1 MRRKKGIKIYKS
13 KSKRRGR
20 HPSKFKRIMSIVLM
34 GGVVLGLGFLGYS
47 VGAPILDYLQNKDN
61 YSSGTSEFIPSNIE
75 TSGVSNIDDSSVI
88 DDSSASDDNPIINGK
103 GNILAY
109 TLNVDDLSSK
119 SKLSSAIS
127 NIKTNT
133 NATSV
138 IVPLKSKGGY
148 LNYSTGIEDAVTA
161 GVVNST
167 LSLNE
172 IITEINTYGLK
183 PIAEISVLA
192 DNIYPRMYGDTA
204 YRFENQETLW
214 LDNSPSNGGK
224 PWMSAF
230 SAGTRSYLSRITNE
244 ISEAGFKEIICTDIS
259 FPLFRTSD
267 LGYVGSKVKSETRYL
282 ALVDVAN
289 QIISTAQQNNSNI
302 MIEESAVKI
311 ISGTS
316 EIYKPDEIE
325 NSIFIAKINLGEAG
339 NIITKTSGDISLA
352 DGDSIEKVK
361 MIMDELDKV
370 FNNNKVI
377 PSIIADEFTDEEL
390 IQLLSELP
398 DWGYNSYIIK

>member
-1 MRRKKGIKIYKS
+1 M
-13 KSKRRGR
+13 
-20 HPSKFKRIMSIVLM
+20 
-34 GGVVLGLGFLGYS
+34 
-47 VGAPILDYLQNKDN
+47 
-61 YSSGTSEFIPSNIE
+61 
-75 TSGVSNIDDSSVI
+75 
-88 DDSSASDDNPIINGK
+88 
-103 GNILAY
+103 
-109 TLNVDDLSSK
+109 
-119 SKLSSAIS
+119 
-127 NIKTNT
+127 
-133 NATSV
+133 
-138 IVPLKSKGGY
+138 
-148 LNYSTGIEDAVTA
+148 TA

-214 LDNSPSNGGK
+214 LDNSPSNGK

-267 LGYVGSKVKSETRYL
+267 LGYIGSKVKSETRYL

-325 NSIFIAKINLGEAG
+325 NSIFIAKL
-339 NIITKTSGDISLA
+339 TL
-352 DGDSIEKVK
+352 VK
-361 MIMDELDKV
+361 GQYNHE
-370 FNNNKVI
+370 NK
-377 PSIIADEFTDEEL
+377 
-390 IQLLSELP
+390 
-398 DWGYNSYIIK
+398 W